1 MKFHGEDDSTVT
13 NILLV
18 VSAVLV
24 IIFTLPNLITLE
36 TIMKLFKPYNSAIF
50 GYNAKDLE
58 FDFLIH
64 SGRRLW
70 CLCVRHFQYNCRYGK

>member
-18 VSAVLV
+18 VSTVLV
-24 IIFTLPNLITLE
+24 IIFILPNRMTLE
-36 TIMKLFKPYNSAIF
+36 TILKLFQPYVNSTIF

-58 FDFLIH
+58 FDF
-64 SGRRLW
+64 
-70 CLCVRHFQYNCRYGK
+70 

>member
-36 TIMKLFKPYNSAIF
+36 KIMKLFKPYNSAIF
-50 GYNAKDLE
+50 GYNAKDL
-58 FDFLIH
+58 
-64 SGRRLW
+64 
-70 CLCVRHFQYNCRYGK
+70 

>member
-24 IIFTLPNLITLE
+24 IIFTLPNLIKLE
-36 TIMKLFKPYNSAIF
+36 TVMKLFKPYNSAVF
-50 GYNAKDLE
+50 GHNAKDLE
-58 FDFLIH
+58 FDF
-64 SGRRLW
+64 
-70 CLCVRHFQYNCRYGK
+70 

>member
-36 TIMKLFKPYNSAIF
+36 TVMKLLQPCNSAIF

-58 FDFLIH
+58 FDF
-64 SGRRLW
+64 
-70 CLCVRHFQYNCRYGK
+70 

>member
-24 IIFTLPNLITLE
+24 IIFTLPNLIKLE
-36 TIMKLFKPYNSAIF
+36 TVMKLFKPYNSAIF
-50 GYNAKDLE
+50 GYNAKDL
-58 FDFLIH
+58 
-64 SGRRLW
+64 
-70 CLCVRHFQYNCRYGK
+70 

>member
-18 VSAVLV
+18 VSKVLV

-36 TIMKLFKPYNSAIF
+36 KIMKLLQPYNSAIF
-50 GYNAKDLE
+50 GHNAKDLD
-58 FDFLIH
+58 FDF
-64 SGRRLW
+64 
-70 CLCVRHFQYNCRYGK
+70 

>member
-24 IIFTLPNLITLE
+24 IIFILSNLMTLE
-36 TIMKLFKPYNSAIF
+36 TIMKLSKPYNSAIF
-50 GYNAKDLE
+50 GFNAKDLE
-58 FDFLIH
+58 FDFFNPLR
-64 SGRRLW
+64 SAPVVSL
-70 CLCVRHFQYNCRYGK
+70 LTPLSV

>member
-24 IIFTLPNLITLE
+24 IIFILSNLMTLE
-36 TIMKLFKPYNSAIF
+36 TIIMKLQTYTIF
-50 GYNAKDLE
+50 GFNAKDLE
-58 FDFLIH
+58 FDF
-64 SGRRLW
+64 
-70 CLCVRHFQYNCRYGK
+70 

>member
-24 IIFTLPNLITLE
+24 IIFILSNLMTLE
-36 TIMKLFKPYNSAIF
+36 TIMKLSKPYNSAIF
-50 GYNAKDLE
+50 SFNAKD
-58 FDFLIH
+58 
-64 SGRRLW
+64 
-70 CLCVRHFQYNCRYGK
+70 